1 MGAAVFPTLKNLLC
15 TIRSL
20 QLLCAILVLAIFSYL
35 QVALHEYGLKID
47 VDLRAVESISGAAVL
62 YTLIN
67 MLCQCCLAGGL
78 VCMSP
83 LAVVLDVGFM
93 AGFIFVAIVNK
104 NGAGACRGYTDS
116 AFGQGQ
122 GQLGDGTPW
131 PNMDG
136 LISHIGPHA
145 ACELQRASFFTSIIV
160 ICLFVLSL
168 LAEIVLV
175 WHRRRQMQKQ
185 VMDLA
190 LKSQNKKTRY
200 PAFRIDW
207 WARLLSPNRKARV
220 NKSNEV
226 SAHGGRSSS
235 PDQANSHR
243 QGTAREATDIDDYF
257 QSQELKHDNH
267 GTGTMSTARFVRTG
281 SPNAS
286 RISPPTIDYDGKASH
301 AIRANMYS
309 A

>member
-1 MGAAVFPTLKNLLC
+1 MGAAVLLALKNLLC

-35 QVALHEYGLKID
+35 LVALHEYGLQID
-47 VDLRAVESISGAAVL
+47 VNLRAVESISGAAVL

-67 MLCQCCLAGGL
+67 MLCQCCLASGL
-78 VCMSP
+78 GCMSP

-93 AGFIFVAIVNK
+93 AGFIFVAVVNN
-104 NGAGACRGYTDS
+104 NGAGACRDYTDS
-116 AFGQGQ
+116 PFGRGQ
-122 GQLGDGTPW
+122 EQLGDETPW

-136 LISHIGPHA
+136 LIGHVRPHA
-145 ACELQRASFFTSIIV
+145 SCELQRASFFTSVIA

-190 LKSQNKKTRY
+190 LQSQNKTTRY

-207 WARLLSPNRKARV
+207 WARLLSPNRKVRV
-220 NKSNEV
+220 NKSDEV
-226 SAHGGRSSS
+226 SAHGGRSSI
-235 PDQANSHR
+235 PGQDNSQR
-243 QGTAREATDIDDYF
+243 QCTACEATDIDDYY
-257 QSQELKHDNH
+257 QSQDLEHDNH
-267 GTGTMSTARFVRTG
+267 GTDTMSVPRFVRTG
-281 SPNAS
+281 S
-286 RISPPTIDYDGKASH
+286 
-301 AIRANMYS
+301 
-309 A
+309 

>member
-1 MGAAVFPTLKNLLC
+1 MGAAVFLALKNLLC

-20 QLLCAILVLAIFSYL
+20 QLLCATLVLAIFSYL
-35 QVALHEYGLKID
+35 LVALHEYGLQID

-67 MLCQCCLAGGL
+67 MLCQCCLASGL
-78 VCMSP
+78 GCMSP

-93 AGFIFVAIVNK
+93 ADFIFVAVVNK

-116 AFGQGQ
+116 PFGRGQ
-122 GQLGDGTPW
+122 GQLGDETSW

-136 LISHIGPHA
+136 LISHIRPHA
-145 ACELQRASFFTSIIV
+145 A
-160 ICLFVLSL
+160 CLFVLSL

-175 WHRRRQMQKQ
+175 WHRRRQMQTQ
-185 VMDLA
+185 VMNLA
-190 LKSQNKKTRY
+190 LKSRNKKTRY

-207 WARLLSPNRKARV
+207 WARLLSPNRKVRV
-220 NKSNEV
+220 NKSDEV

-243 QGTAREATDIDDYF
+243 QGTAREATDIDDYC
-257 QSQELKHDNH
+257 QSQDLEHDDH
-267 GTGTMSTARFVRTG
+267 GMGTMSASRFVRTG
-281 SPNAS
+281 SRNAS
-286 RISPPTIDYDGKASH
+286 GISPPAIDYDGKASH
-301 AIRANMYS
+301 S
-309 A
+309 SKHV